1 MNGTVSE
8 KPKRWNEGLTG
19 YHYLVLAVAVM
30 GWMFDTMVQWLYV
43 FAKQPAMRALL
54 PGVPENEL
62 NWYIGIATMCMMLGW
77 ATGGLF
83 FGMVGDKLGRTKTMV
98 VTILMYAGFTGLSG
112 LSQNWIQ
119 FIILRFL
126 TGLGIGGEFA
136 AGAALVTETFPD
148 HARPTALAFVQSMS
162 AIGNVLSGV
171 INLTLSAMLT
181 SVDQVWRYIFLV
193 GILPGFVVFLIIWY
207 IREPESWNVAR
218 EKARKGEESLGS
230 VKDLI
235 SDPRWRKHTI
245 IGVILTTV
253 GVVGF
258 WGISVWSAELLRGI
272 LNPNNLPELKRT
284 TEMKVSLAVMA
295 QNFGCFLGALA
306 YGVVAKNMGR
316 KIGFGLALTGC
327 LIVIPITFLITNSFP
342 VAVIM
347 FFLMGFMLL
356 AVFSGYAV
364 YFPELYPTR
373 LRSTGVGFCYN
384 VARFISA
391 FGPYTFGE
399 LASVVG
405 IRYAGVIISS
415 VFLVGLGVLQFAPE
429 TKDKPLPE

>member
-1 MNGTVSE
+1 MSEAMTE
-8 KPKRWNEGLTG
+8 KPKKWNEGLTG

-30 GWMFDTMVQWLYV
+30 GWMFDTMDQWLFV

-54 PGVPENEL
+54 PGVPESEL
-62 NWYIGIATMCMMLGW
+62 NWYVGIATTCMMLGW

-83 FGMVGDKLGRTKTMV
+83 FGMVGDKLGRTKTMAI
-98 VTILMYAGFTGLSG
+98 TILMYAGFTGLSG

-119 FIILRFL
+119 FMLFRFL

-136 AGAALVTETFPD
+136 AGAALVAETFPD
-148 HARPTALAFVQSMS
+148 HARPTALALVQSMS
-162 AIGNVLSGV
+162 AIGNILAGVVNLLLSSM
-171 INLTLSAMLT
+171 IS
-181 SVDQVWRYIFLV
+181 SIEHVWRYVFFV
-193 GILPGFVVFLIIWY
+193 GIVPAFLVFLIRWY
-207 IREPESWNVAR
+207 IEEPESWSSAK
-218 EKARKGEESLGS
+218 EKAKRGEESLGS
-230 VKDLI
+230 IKDLFG
-235 SDPRWRKHTI
+235 DPRWRKHTI
-245 IGVILTTV
+245 IGIVLATV

-272 LNPNNLPELKRT
+272 LNPNNLPELKRA
-284 TEMKVSLAVMA
+284 TEIKVSLAVMA

-316 KIGFGLALTGC
+316 KIGFTLALLGC
-327 LIVIPITFLITNSFP
+327 LIVIPITFLLTNSFAT
-342 VAVIM
+342 AVIF

-356 AVFSGYAV
+356 AIFSGYAV

-391 FGPYTFGE
+391 FGPYTFGR

-405 IRYAGVIISS
+405 LRYAGVFISS
-415 VFLVGLGVLQFAPE
+415 VFLIGLFVLQYAPE
-429 TKDKPLPE
+429 TKGKPLPE